1 MSLTHPVFTKPWQ
14 ILLRE
19 KETSAVKAEPLL
31 WFESQQR
38 RWGKVGRG
46 LTLSWGHLSTSFRWY
61 MIVLGGEEEGESEK
75 NEQVLSSYLLSHTEL
90 SPLHVLSKLILTAG
104 NIIIPILQIRK
115 GVLRG
120 ITYLSFPKV
129 CSG

>member
-1 MSLTHPVFTKPWQ
+1 
-14 ILLRE
+14 
-19 KETSAVKAEPLL
+19 
-31 WFESQQR
+31 
-38 RWGKVGRG
+38 
-46 LTLSWGHLSTSFRWY
+46 
-61 MIVLGGEEEGESEK
+61 MIVLGGEEEGQSEK